1 MKIRWLGHSSFK
13 LTESTGVSVVT
24 DPYDGSKLGGAEFPE
39 VEADVVTI
47 SHSHFDHNNAEAVK
61 GYRLLLNGTGAH
73 EIDGVDISG
82 FLSYHDDKKGALR
95 GRNIVFRFRM
105 DGVEV
110 CHLGDI
116 GEKITP
122 MLAELIGAINILL
135 VPIGGKYTIDADEA
149 KEYVDYLMP
158 DVVIPMHYMHE
169 DYLTD
174 VDEIDDFLK
183 KFNKSDIEYVDSDEI
198 EFDRAEFDGDR
209 TRVIVLQ
216 SPRV

>member
-24 DPYDGSKLGGAEFPE
+24 DPYDGAKVGIDFPE
-39 VEADVVTI
+39 VDADIVTI
-47 SHSHFDHNNAEAVK
+47 SHNHYDHNNAAAVK
-61 GYRLLLNGTGAH
+61 GYKLLLNSTGAH

-82 FLSYHDDKKGALR
+82 FLSYHDTKKGAER

-116 GEKITP
+116 GEPISP
-122 MLAELIGAINILL
+122 MLAELIGSINILL

-149 KEYVDYLMP
+149 KEYVDFLMP
-158 DVVIPMHYMHE
+158 DVVIPMHYK
-169 DYLTD
+169 
-174 VDEIDDFLK
+174 DECYNSDIDDLDSFLK
-183 KFNKSDIEYVDSDEI
+183 KFSRDSIEYVDTEEV

-209 TRVIVLQ
+209 TRVVVLKR
-216 SPRV
+216 SSY

>member
-1 MKIRWLGHSSFK
+1 
-13 LTESTGVSVVT
+13 
-24 DPYDGSKLGGAEFPE
+24 
-39 VEADVVTI
+39 
-47 SHSHFDHNNAEAVK
+47 
-61 GYRLLLNGTGAH
+61 
-73 EIDGVDISG
+73 
-82 FLSYHDDKKGALR
+82 
-95 GRNIVFRFRM
+95 
-105 DGVEV
+105 
-110 CHLGDI
+110 LGDI

-135 VPIGGKYTIDADEA
+135 VPVGGKYTIDADEA

-174 VDEIDDFLK
+174 VDDIDIFLK
-183 KFNKSDIEYVDSDEI
+183 KFNKNDIEYVESDEI

-216 SPRV
+216 GPRR